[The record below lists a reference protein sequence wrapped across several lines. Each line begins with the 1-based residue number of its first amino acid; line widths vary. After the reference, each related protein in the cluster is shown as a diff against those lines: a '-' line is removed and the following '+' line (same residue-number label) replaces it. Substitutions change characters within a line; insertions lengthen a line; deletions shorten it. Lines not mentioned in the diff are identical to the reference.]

1 MNMPQ
6 NDHEKF
12 EHFLKQFRPRAPR
25 RLPIEKQERSA
36 RALAFWALLASAAVM
51 LAVAVFL
58 SGGRRGPKR
67 LTGGVAKFSTV
78 KPLTSSQPLTLGRA
92 NALLV
97 QAPSIPAAVD
107 SLAFPSEATQVPKG
121 ARSALAVLGEENF
134 KEKIKL

>member
-25 RLPIEKQERSA
+25 RLPIEKQERAA
-36 RALAFWALLASAAVM
+36 RPLVSWALLATAALVSAVT
-51 LAVAVFL
+51 VFL
-58 SGGRRGPKR
+58 SVDRREFKR
-67 LTGGVAKFSTV
+67 LVSGVPKLSTI

-97 QAPSIPAAVD
+97 EAPSVQAAVD
-107 SLAFPSEATQVPKG
+107 SLAFPSQTSQVPKG
-121 ARSALAVLGEENF
+121 ARSALAVLGEEDF
-134 KEKIKL
+134 KEKAKL